1 MDLAAAVAPTTL
13 ARQRTLPVA
22 DPLIP
27 LLPDGALPRGR
38 AVSCGGIAATS
49 LAVALAV
56 EATVAGAWLA
66 VVDVPWLGVEA
77 VAELGVPLE
86 RLVRVDLGSVSE
98 PRSASERSAHGSWA
112 DLVAAV
118 LDGFEVV
125 ITRMPKRVN
134 AAVMRRVQARV
145 QAREAVLIA
154 VGDPGP
160 LVADITMEAST
171 PVWEGVEHGSGRL
184 RGRRVTVS
192 ATGRRVP
199 RPRRAELW
207 LPGPDGMVAPAAE
220 PVAVLHAVST
230 GMAAG

>member
-38 AVSCGGIAATS
+38 AVACGGIAATS
-49 LAVALAV
+49 LAVALAA

-86 RLVRVDLGSVSE
+86 RLVRVDPG
-98 PRSASERSAHGSWA
+98 RSTDGGSWA

-125 ITRMPKRVN
+125 ITRVPKRVN
-134 AAVMRRVQARV
+134 AALLRRVQARV
-145 QAREAVLIA
+145 QAREAVLIV
-154 VGDPGP
+154 VGDHGH
-160 LVADITMEAST
+160 LAADITMEASS
-171 PVWEGVEHGSGRL
+171 PVWVGVEHGWGRL
-184 RGRRVTVS
+184 RGRRVTVA

-207 LPGPDGMVAPAAE
+207 LPGPDGAVAPAAE
-220 PVAVLHAVST
+220 PVAVLHPVDVPI